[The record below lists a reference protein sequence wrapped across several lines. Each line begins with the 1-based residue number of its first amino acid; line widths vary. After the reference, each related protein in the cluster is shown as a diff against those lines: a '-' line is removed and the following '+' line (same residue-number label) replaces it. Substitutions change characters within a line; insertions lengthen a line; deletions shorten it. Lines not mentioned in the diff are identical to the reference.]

1 MARNCLYDC
10 RWLVS
15 RRRSAPAEWVERP
28 AHKFTRDIFFNDLAV
43 LLRNFFA
50 IAIRKPGHG
59 LGPERGQRSAR
70 RRRTTRVPHRVES
83 S

>member
-10 RWLVS
+10 GWLVS

-28 AHKFTRDIFFNDLAV
+28 AHKFTRDIFFNDLAA
-43 LLRNFFA
+43 LLRN
-50 IAIRKPGHG
+50 AIRKPGHD